1 MFPFSAIVGQ
11 DDLKLALC
19 VNAVDPLLGGALIR
33 GERGSGKTTVVR
45 ALGGILPVQRVVAGC
60 PYRCD
65 PDDRGTMCA
74 ACAAREPDVI
84 PVATERMRI
93 VELPVSASLER
104 VVGGIDLEA
113 ALRHGLTRFS
123 PGILA
128 SANRNVLYL
137 DEVNLIS
144 DSVVDVLLDAAAS
157 GINTVEREGISV
169 THPARFVLVGTMNP
183 QEGELRPQ
191 LLDRFGLCV
200 DVRGFEDVEQ
210 RAEVADREAAFRR
223 GDPVFAVRYEQ
234 ADRGLAGSVEAARA
248 GLGGVGIAPGLA
260 RMICQTCV
268 DAGVA
273 GHRADVVIHHAA
285 MALAALRSRRRVTPA
300 DVGDAAAL
308 ALAHRAQRPIER
320 RVPVPPQ
327 DGQDDPA
334 EPPRARADP
343 GDVEMHQP
351 RTPHPGPPDDAE
363 DRPADAAPPDDMA
376 RPDVNAPPSS
386 PSSSPEGEDGGAHRD
401 ADTGEGGRLVTAARE
416 GKVDVPQVELRR
428 TRRARAASGKRML
441 SEATDH
447 RGRYVRSRAQDPVT
461 DVALDATLRTA
472 APHQIGRGR
481 GSGEPLR
488 LHRDDLRQKVR
499 EHKVGSLVVF
509 LVDGSASMGA
519 RERMAMTK
527 TVILSL
533 LHDAY
538 VRRDRVAAIVFRGR
552 SAQTVLAPTSSVS
565 FAQRQLA
572 ELAVGGSTPMAH
584 GLWSAYQLIRRAQ
597 HLDQTLRP
605 LLIMVSDGYPN
616 VAMGD
621 GDPYR
626 ECLDIAERIGRDGID
641 ALVVDSARP
650 ALADVA
656 VPMYEDLRPAACQAL
671 AERMGA
677 TYFPMTRMSA
687 NQLGRL
693 VIRLRGRR

>member
-1 MFPFSAIVGQ
+1 MRR
-11 DDLKLALC
+11 LR
-19 VNAVDPLLGGALIR
+19 GA
-33 GERGSGKTTVVR
+33 GPGV
-45 ALGGILPVQRVVAGC
+45 
-60 PYRCD
+60 
-65 PDDRGTMCA
+65 
-74 ACAAREPDVI
+74 
-84 PVATERMRI
+84 PVATERMRL
-93 VELPVSASLER
+93 VELPVSATLDR
-104 VVGGIDLEA
+104 VVGGIDIEA
-113 ALRHGLTRFS
+113 ALRHGVTRFS

-128 SANRNVLYL
+128 AANRNVLYL

-144 DSVVDVLLDAAAS
+144 DSVVDALLDAAAS
-157 GINTVEREGISV
+157 GVNTVEREGISV

-191 LLDRFGLCV
+191 LLDRFGVCV
-200 DVRGFEDVEQ
+200 DVRGFADVEQ
-210 RAEVADREAAFRR
+210 RAEIAEREAAFRR
-223 GDPVFAVRYEQ
+223 RDPGFAARYEQ
-234 ADRGLAGSVEAARA
+234 ADRDMAASIEAARA
-248 GLGGVGIAPGLA
+248 GLGGVSIAPALA
-260 RMICQTCV
+260 RMISQTCV

-273 GHRADVVIHHAA
+273 GHRADVVMHHAA
-285 MALAALRSRRRVTPA
+285 MALAALRSRRRATPA

-308 ALAHRAQRPIER
+308 ALAHRARRPIER

-334 EPPRARADP
+334 EPPQTRPDP
-343 GDVEMHQP
+343 GNVEMHQP
-351 RTPHPGPPDDAE
+351 RAPRPGPPE
-363 DRPADAAPPDDMA
+363 DRKDQSGDGTAPPAMRRRSCRPRAGRRGRRGA
-376 RPDVNAPPSS
+376 R
-386 PSSSPEGEDGGAHRD
+386 GRRHR
-401 ADTGEGGRLVTAARE
+401 GGGRLVTAALA
-416 GKVDVPQVELRR
+416 GKVEVPLVELRR

-441 SEATDH
+441 SQATDH

-461 DVALDATLRTA
+461 DIALDATLRAA

-481 GSGEPLR
+481 GPGEPLR

-527 TVILSL
+527 AVILSL

-552 SAQTVLAPTSSVS
+552 SAQTVLEPTSSVS
-565 FAQRQLA
+565 VAQRQLA

-597 HLDQTLRP
+597 HLDPTLRP

-616 VAMGD
+616 VAMSD
-621 GDPYR
+621 GDPNR
-626 ECLDIAERIGRDGID
+626 ECADIAERIGRDSID

-656 VPMYEDLRPAACQAL
+656 VPMYEDLRPAACRAL

-677 TYFPMTRMSA
+677 AYFPMTQMSA

-693 VIRLRGRR
+693 VIRLRARR

>member
-1 MFPFSAIVGQ
+1 MHSRGTFPFSAIVGQ
-11 DDLKLALC
+11 EDLKLALC

-45 ALGGILPVQRVVAGC
+45 ALGGILPIQRVVVGC
-60 PYRCD
+60 RYRCD
-65 PDDRGTMCA
+65 PDDRGAMCA
-74 ACAAREPDVI
+74 ACAALGQV
-84 PVATERMRI
+84 PVATERMRL
-93 VELPVSASLER
+93 VELPVSATLDR
-104 VVGGIDLEA
+104 VVGGIDIEA
-113 ALRHGLTRFS
+113 ALRHGVTRFS

-128 SANRNVLYL
+128 AANRNVLYL

-144 DSVVDVLLDAAAS
+144 DGVVDALLDAAAS
-157 GINTVEREGISV
+157 GVNTVEREGISV

-191 LLDRFGLCV
+191 LLDRFGVCV
-200 DVRGFEDVEQ
+200 DVRGFADVEQ
-210 RAEVADREAAFRR
+210 RAEVAEREAAFRR
-223 GDPVFAVRYEQ
+223 RDPGFAARYEQ
-234 ADRGLAGSVEAARA
+234 ADRDMAVSIEAARA
-248 GLGGVGIAPGLA
+248 GLGGVSIAPALA
-260 RMICQTCV
+260 RMISQTCV

-273 GHRADVVIHHAA
+273 GHRADVVMHHAA
-285 MALAALRSRRRVTPA
+285 MALAALRSRRRATSA

-308 ALAHRAQRPIER
+308 ALPHRARRPIER

-327 DGQDDPA
+327 DGQNDPA
-334 EPPRARADP
+334 EPPQTRPDP
-343 GDVEMHQP
+343 GNIEMHQP
-351 RTPHPGPPDDAE
+351 RVPRLCSPDDAK
-363 DRPADAAPPDDMA
+363 DRSGDGTAPPADAAPQ
-376 RPDVNAPPSS
+376 PP
-386 PSSSPEGEDGGAHRD
+386 PEGGDAKDSGAHGD
-401 ADTGEGGRLVTAARE
+401 ADTGEGGRLVTAALA
-416 GKVDVPQVELRR
+416 GKVEVPLVELRR

-441 SEATDH
+441 SQATDH

-461 DVALDATLRTA
+461 DVALDATLRAA
-472 APHQIGRGR
+472 APHPIGRGR
-481 GSGEPLR
+481 GPGEPLR

-527 TVILSL
+527 AVILSL

-552 SAQTVLAPTSSVS
+552 SAQTVLEPTSSVS
-565 FAQRQLA
+565 VAQRQLA

-597 HLDQTLRP
+597 HLDPTLRP

-616 VAMGD
+616 VAMSD

-626 ECLDIAERIGRDGID
+626 ECMDIAERIGRDRID

-656 VPMYEDLRPAACQAL
+656 VPMYEDLRPAACRAL

-677 TYFPMTRMSA
+677 AYFPMTRMSA

-693 VIRLRGRR
+693 VIRLRVRR

>member
-1 MFPFSAIVGQ
+1 MHRRGTFPFSAIVGQ
-11 DDLKLALC
+11 DELKLALC
-19 VNAVDPLLGGALIR
+19 ANAVNPLVGGALIR

-45 ALGGILPVQRVVAGC
+45 ALGGILPMQRVVVGC

-65 PDDRGTMCA
+65 PADRGAMCVTCKA
-74 ACAAREPDVI
+74 LDPDVI

-104 VVGGIDLEA
+104 VVGGIDVEA
-113 ALRHGLTRFS
+113 ALRHGATRFS

-144 DSVVDVLLDAAAS
+144 DNVVDALLDVAAS
-157 GINTVEREGISV
+157 GINTVEREGISF

-191 LLDRFGLCV
+191 LLDRFGVCV
-200 DVRGFEDVEQ
+200 DVRGSADVEQ

-223 GDPVFAVRYEQ
+223 RDPCFAAQYEQ
-234 ADRGLAGSVEAARA
+234 ADRGLGASIEAARA
-248 GLGGVGIAPGLA
+248 GLGGVSIAPALA
-260 RMICQTCV
+260 RTIGQTCV

-273 GHRADVVIHHAA
+273 GHRADVVMHHTA
-285 MALAALRSRRRVTPA
+285 MALAALRSRRRATPA
-300 DVGDAAAL
+300 DISDAATL
-308 ALAHRAQRPIER
+308 ALAHRARRRIER
-320 RVPVPPQ
+320 HVPVPPQ

-334 EPPRARADP
+334 EPAQTRTDP
-343 GDVEMHQP
+343 GNVEMHQP
-351 RTPHPGPPDDAE
+351 RTPRPGPPDDPGERSEYGSAL
-363 DRPADAAPPDDMA
+363 PADTAPP
-376 RPDVNAPPSS
+376 P
-386 PSSSPEGEDGGAHRD
+386 SPESGNAKDSGAR
-401 ADTGEGGRLVTAARE
+401 ADTGEGGRLVTAALA
-416 GKVDVPQVELRR
+416 GKVEVPLVELRR

-441 SEATDH
+441 SQATDH

-461 DVALDATLRTA
+461 DIALDATLRAA

-481 GSGEPLR
+481 GPGEPLR

-527 TVILSL
+527 GVILSL

-538 VRRDRVAAIVFRGR
+538 VRRDQVAAIVFRGR
-552 SAQTVLAPTSSVS
+552 SAQTVLEPTSSVS
-565 FAQRQLA
+565 VAQRQLA

-597 HLDQTLRP
+597 HLDPTLRP

-616 VAMGD
+616 VAMSD
-621 GDPYR
+621 GDPYQ
-626 ECLDIAERIGRDGID
+626 ECVDIAERIGRDSID

-656 VPMYEDLRPAACQAL
+656 VPMYEDLRPAACRAL
-671 AERMGA
+671 AEHMGA
-677 TYFPMTRMSA
+677 AYFSMTQMSA

-693 VIRLRGRR
+693 VIRLRARR